1 MTSREGVIKFQLDFT
16 EAEPLPAE
24 TFRELN
30 IWRDQMFTVG
40 LIGKDPDR
48 YDGYNYGNVS
58 QRLKPGEDAFIIC
71 GSQTGG
77 IPLLNEQHY
86 TTVDS
91 CDFSSNRIYA
101 HGPIKPSSESLT
113 HGIIYQSDPSIQF
126 VLHVHSPHIWQHRH
140 LLSIPCT
147 SANAEY
153 GTPEMVQ
160 EVRRLLDDNT
170 IKDGHIFAMDGH
182 EDGIVS
188 FGPTGEIAAGVLIS
202 VLNRALEH

>member
-1 MTSREGVIKFQLDFT
+1 MTSEEGIIKFQLDFS

-24 TFRELN
+24 IFRELN

-48 YDGYNYGNVS
+48 YEGYSYGNVS
-58 QRLKPGEDAFIIC
+58 QRLTPGENAFIIC

-86 TTVDS
+86 VTVDS
-91 CDFSSNRIYA
+91 CDFNNNQIEA

-113 HGIIYQSDPSIQF
+113 HGIIYQSDPSINF
-126 VLHVHSPHIWQHRH
+126 VLHVHTPEIWQLRH
-140 LLSIPCT
+140 QFGIPCT
-147 SANAEY
+147 SVDAEY

-160 EVRRLLDDNT
+160 EVRRLLDDSNV
-170 IKDGHIFAMDGH
+170 KAGHIFAMDGH

-188 FGPTGEIAAGVLIS
+188 FGTTGEIAAGVLIAL
-202 VLNRALEH
+202 LNKALET